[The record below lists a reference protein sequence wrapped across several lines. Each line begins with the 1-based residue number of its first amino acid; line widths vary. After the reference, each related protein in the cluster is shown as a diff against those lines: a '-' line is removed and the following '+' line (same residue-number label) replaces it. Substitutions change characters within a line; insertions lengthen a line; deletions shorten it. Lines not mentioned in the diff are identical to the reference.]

1 MLARERRKPMQIVT
15 EGDRRKEL
23 TVLLDQIQAHP
34 ERDWTNARRRIATLN
49 KLIGNAR
56 ASRGTARPH

>member
-1 MLARERRKPMQIVT
+1 MQIVT

>member
-1 MLARERRKPMQIVT
+1 MQVVT
-15 EGDRRKEL
+15 ESDRRKEL

-49 KLIGNAR
+49 KLIGKPPPPR
-56 ASRGTARPH
+56 DTARPH